1 MNRLRRLVLGA
12 PVVAATLGSSLVVA
26 SQPEEAV
33 APGGGS
39 VIHGSVGRNLLK

>member
-12 PVVAATLGSSLVVA
+12 TVVAVILGSSLVVA
-26 SQPEEAV
+26 SQPEEAT

>member
-12 PVVAATLGSSLVVA
+12 T
-26 SQPEEAV
+26 V